1 MNRYAPGQR
10 SVKLLHHLMSR
21 EIKMEH
27 TVAAERRLAACYIK
41 YDGIIRVISM
51 KICLQINLWFHAA
64 FI

>member
-1 MNRYAPGQR
+1 
-10 SVKLLHHLMSR
+10 
-21 EIKMEH
+21 MEH
-27 TVAAERRLAACYIK
+27 TVAAERRLAARDIK